1 MQLKPKS
8 DKCIFEPDT
17 LNKGGLIVMPESSSQ
32 SGVVGT
38 IMSVGPEVQHAKS
51 GDRVIIARFAG
62 FALEYAATQVGREYE
77 KCRLIRELDILADI
91 TDASDKPKSKETK

>member
-1 MQLKPKS
+1 MTLTPKS

-17 LNKGGLIVMPESSSQ
+17 LNKGGLIIVPESSGQ

-38 IMSVGPEVQHAKS
+38 IVAIGQEVIHAKP

-62 FALEYAATQVGREYE
+62 FALEYAAAQVGKQYE
-77 KCRLIRELDILADI
+77 KSRIIREFDILANV
-91 TDASDKPKSKETK
+91 TDDKEAK